1 MVLYFLAIA
10 EDPLPEAIMA
20 DIDEVHGDLSGGQ
33 SLERLDS
40 HASHVSRRGRADSLS
55 VVTVD
60 TADLDCQ
67 FTRPDQEQADKM
79 IEQEKSQTGRV
90 RFCLLHD
97 CTILQIFLL
106 THG

>member
-1 MVLYFLAIA
+1 M
-10 EDPLPEAIMA
+10 E
-20 DIDEVHGDLSGGQ
+20 DIDDIDGRLSSRH

-40 HASHVSRRGRADSLS
+40 HASHLDAPRRQRADSLS

-90 RFCLLHD
+90 RFSLS
-97 CTILQIFLL
+97 
-106 THG
+106 